1 MTQRCPHSRPAVQ
14 PADRDKSDF
23 STGEGLTPL
32 EGMELAEVADFDQ
45 LLDRMASTSFQGRNL
60 GKAAQVLELMFNE
73 PDNLVVLTISGALTV
88 AQQGPVFV
96 ELIRSGLVQ
105 VVVGTGALLTH
116 DLLENLGFSHYE
128 APAMSDAEAAEKG
141 LCRVYDSIELE
152 TSFDAFD
159 KFLKGKLDLL
169 MPALQGG
176 EPEGSAGFC
185 RRLGLLLLEHYPQR
199 RSILSAAA
207 EMEVPVYI
215 PAFTDSEMAL
225 DVFNRMVQRNMGKER
240 PLEDLVMP
248 PFNQFA
254 DLLEYTRLVEAHRR
268 GHLCIF
274 TLGGGAPRNWA
285 QQVAPTLD
293 LMMLDGLNVHAPRFS
308 RGVRICPDPPHWGHL
323 SGCTYSEGVSWAKF
337 AAPSEGGR
345 FAEVLADATLVLP
358 LLVKGVLQR
367 LEKRGWQRPR
377 SPWSGTEV
385 PCSSP

>member
-1 MTQRCPHSRPAVQ
+1 VSGTCPKSRPAVQ
-14 PADRDKSDF
+14 PADRDKKDF
-23 STGEGLTPL
+23 SDGEGLVPL
-32 EGMELAEVADFDQ
+32 QGMELGEVQDFDGM
-45 LLDRMASTSFQGRNL
+45 LASMAATSFQGRNL
-60 GKAAQVLELMFNE
+60 GKAAEVLELMFSE

-116 DLLENLGFSHYE
+116 DVLENLGFAHYE
-128 APAMSDAEAAEKG
+128 APKMSDAEAAEKG

-152 TSFDAFD
+152 TSFDSFD
-159 KFLKGKLDLL
+159 KFLEDKLERLL
-169 MPALQGG
+169 PSLTGG
-176 EPEGSAGFC
+176 APEGSAGFC
-185 RRLGLLLLEHYPQR
+185 RRLGEQLLEHFPQR

-207 EMEVPVYI
+207 EMNVPVYI

-225 DVFNRMVQRNMGKER
+225 DVFNRLVQLNCEAED
-240 PLEDLVMP
+240 PLHGLEMP
-248 PFNQFA
+248 PFNQFV
-254 DLLEYTRLVEAHRR
+254 DLLEYTRLVEAHRK
-268 GHLCIF
+268 GQLCIF

-293 LMMLDGLNVHAPRFS
+293 LMKLDGLNVHAPLFS

-337 AAPSEGGR
+337 TPPQDGGR
-345 FAEVLADATLVLP
+345 FAEVMADATLVLP

-367 LEKRGWQRPR
+367 LEKQGWTRPAT
-377 SPWSGTEV
+377 P
-385 PCSSP
+385 

>member
-1 MTQRCPHSRPAVQ
+1 LSEHRRRCCPSVQ

-23 STGEGLTPL
+23 SDGEGLTPL
-32 EGMELAEVADFDQ
+32 RGMELSEVEDFDQ
-45 LLDRMASTSFQGRNL
+45 LLRAMAATSFQGRNL
-60 GKAAQVLELMFNE
+60 GKAADVLELMFSE

-88 AQQGPVFV
+88 AQQGPIFV
-96 ELIRSGLVQ
+96 DLIQRGLVQ

-116 DLLENLGFSHYE
+116 DVLENLGFSHYE
-128 APAMSDAEAAEKG
+128 APPIPDADAAEKG

-159 KFLKGKLDLL
+159 KFLQGKLELL
-169 MPALQGG
+169 MPALEGG

-185 RRLGLLLLEHYPQR
+185 RRLGQLLLDHFPER

-207 EMEVPVYI
+207 EMGVPVYI

-225 DVFNRMVQRNMGKER
+225 DVFNRVVQRNKDSGA
-240 PLEDLVMP
+240 PLEGLTMP
-248 PFNQFA
+248 PFNQFT
-254 DLLEYTRLVEAHRR
+254 DLLEYTRLVERHRK
-268 GHLCIF
+268 GQLCIF

-293 LMMLDGLNVHAPRFS
+293 LMKLDGLDVHAPRFS

-337 AAPSEGGR
+337 AAPAEGGR
-345 FAEVLADATLVLP
+345 FAEVLADATTVLP

-367 LEKRGWQRPR
+367 LERR
-377 SPWSGTEV
+377 T
-385 PCSSP
+385 

>member
-1 MTQRCPHSRPAVQ
+1 VSRPCPKSRPATQ
-14 PADRDKSDF
+14 PADRDKTDF
-23 STGEGLTPL
+23 STGEDLIPL
-32 EGMELAEVADFDQ
+32 EGMELAEVEDFDGM
-45 LLDRMASTSFQGRNL
+45 LTRMASTSFQGRNL
-60 GKAAQVLELMFNE
+60 GKAAEVLELMFSE

-96 ELIRSGLVQ
+96 ELIRSGLVH

-116 DLLENLGFSHYE
+116 DVLENLGFSHYA
-128 APAMSDAEAAEKG
+128 APAISDAEAAEKG
-141 LCRVYDSIELE
+141 LCRVYDSVELE

-159 KFLKGKLDLL
+159 KFLEDKLEDLL
-169 MPALQGG
+169 PSLTGG
-176 EPEGSAGFC
+176 EAEGSAGFC
-185 RRLGLLLLEHYPQR
+185 RRLGQLLLEHFPQQ

-207 EMEVPVYI
+207 EMGVPVYI

-225 DVFNRMVQRNMGKER
+225 DVFNRMVQRNNDAEH
-240 PLEDLVMP
+240 PLDSLVMP
-248 PFNQFA
+248 PFNQFV
-254 DLLEYTRLVEAHRR
+254 DLLEYTRLVESHRK
-268 GHLCIF
+268 GQLCIF

-293 LMMLDGLNVHAPRFS
+293 LMKLDGLDVHAPLFS

-337 AAPSEGGR
+337 TPAKDGGR

-367 LEKRGWQRPR
+367 LEKRGRSRP
-377 SPWSGTEV
+377 GT
-385 PCSSP
+385 P